1 MSIAM
6 RISKY
11 PPIGGVGLDPHDVK
25 PGSLPPVPP
34 APPNPVPIPRY
45 PWIVTIC
52 NPASAL
58 IFGKFTI
65 QNSITEG
72 MGDILAGHDWGMLQP
87 HIPTPP
93 VVSPT
98 MPIVTMG
105 SSHKYFLP
113 SYAVQETPQGGALA
127 LAGASG
133 SAVAVSTPGFMINL
147 QDCMENFVAPSG
159 MGFQLAS
166 VRWVGF
172 GFSDMGAALISM
184 AGDGLGAVVSGSLG
198 NSMSDGL
205 GLGDVGG
212 ALLGAAL
219 NVANTAAQ
227 NFVNAQES
235 GGVAAAGGM
244 AMAFMVVLGPAA
256 IGLASGKAADAVGA
270 LGHGDIG
277 AVDPATG
284 EFAKGTTDATG
295 VQYVPG
301 ETGI

>member
-11 PPIGGVGLDPHDVK
+11 PPIGGVGLDPHTVK

-34 APPNPVPIPRY
+34 APPNPVPLPMY

-65 QNSITEG
+65 TNSITEG

-87 HIPTPP
+87 HLPTPP

-133 SAVAVSTPGFMINL
+133 SAVAVSTPAFCINL
-147 QDCMENFVAPSG
+147 QDCIESFVAPVG
-159 MGFQLAS
+159 MGFQVPS

-172 GFSDMGAALISM
+172 GLSDLLAAAISM
-184 AGDGLGAVVSGSLG
+184 GGDGLGAVVSGSLG
-198 NSMSDGL
+198 EALGSGLSDM
-205 GLGDVGG
+205 GG
-212 ALLGAAL
+212 AVLGAVL
-219 NVANTAAQ
+219 NVVNTAAQ
-227 NFVNAQES
+227 NFVNAQPS
-235 GGVAAAGGM
+235 NGAAAAGGL
-244 AMAFMVVLGPAA
+244 AMASMIVLGPAA
-256 IGLASGKAADAVGA
+256 IGLASGKLADAAGA
-270 LGHGDIG
+270 LGHGTPGD
-277 AVDPATG
+277 A
-284 EFAKGTTDATG
+284 DATG
-295 VQYVPG
+295 VQIVPG